1 MWTPISVKYCLQRK
15 LVYCCDGASLE
26 FQNAHFHVL
35 RVTSTVLLWRGSA
48 VKNLTNA
55 TPAHSDPGG
64 LSEWVPAVA
73 QAFASLT
80 TDIALVLDD
89 HGVIRSVAN
98 GNSTLTSPAAQ
109 DWVGR
114 AWADTVTGDTRG
126 KIEQMLKEVNAT
138 GVARRREIN
147 HPSGRGDVAV
157 AYTAMRLGPNG
168 PLLAVG
174 RDLSAVAA
182 IQQRFLTTQH
192 EMERSFWK
200 LRQDEARYRLLF
212 QVATDAVMVVDSA
225 SLEILEANQAAAQL
239 LDMDVTMLV
248 GRPASF
254 GFERHSRAAVDA
266 LLAAARSSGQPSE
279 IRARLLGRVSAT
291 SVAATPFRADDA
303 LRLMVRLRTMDL
315 PGTSSDITKTLA
327 RLVDSASD
335 GVLITDTNGCIL
347 MANPAFLKLVQK
359 NTEADVKTR
368 PLMDW
373 VSVSDDQF
381 AVLLHEVRHLG
392 IARRMS
398 CKLMSSDARCIAIEI
413 TAALLTEGD
422 QECIGFTL
430 HAPAGSRQEFP
441 HSKDDLRLAID
452 ELTARIG
459 IEPLPDLLRSAAALL
474 QRHFITHAMARCADS
489 PKAAADLLG
498 IRPDQLDLY
507 RYDAFHSPP
516 ESF

>member
-1 MWTPISVKYCLQRK
+1 MNHPE
-15 LVYCCDGASLE
+15 GASPDL
-26 FQNAHFHVL
+26 
-35 RVTSTVLLWRGSA
+35 
-48 VKNLTNA
+48 
-55 TPAHSDPGG
+55 GG
-64 LSEWVPAVA
+64 LSEWAPELA
-73 QAFASLT
+73 QTFASLT
-80 TDIALVLDD
+80 SDIALVLDD
-89 HGVIRSVAN
+89 NGVIRSVAQ
-98 GNSTLTSPAAQ
+98 GGSTSTAPAAQ

-114 AWADTVTGDTRG
+114 AWADTATGETRS
-126 KIEQMLKEVNAT
+126 KIEQMLKEVTST
-138 GVARRREIN
+138 GLARRREIN
-147 HPSGRGDVAV
+147 HPSERGDIAM

-182 IQQRFLTTQH
+182 IQKRFLTTQQ
-192 EMERSFWK
+192 EMERSYWR

-212 QVATDAVMVVDSA
+212 QVATDAVMVVDSV

-239 LDMDVTMLV
+239 LDMDVTRLV

-254 GFERHSRAAVDA
+254 GFERHSRVAVDA
-266 LLAAARSSGQPSE
+266 LLTATRSSGQPSE

-291 SVAATPFRADDA
+291 SVAATPFRADDGM
-303 LRLMVRLRTMDL
+303 RLIVRLRTMDL
-315 PGTSSDITKTLA
+315 PGSSSDLNTTLA

-347 MANPAFLKLVQK
+347 MANPAFLKLVNQS
-359 NTEADVKTR
+359 TEADVKSR

-381 AVLLHEVRHLG
+381 SDLLHEVRHLG

-398 CKLMSSDARCIAIEI
+398 SKLMSSDATCSQIEM

-430 HAPAGSRQEFP
+430 HAVAGGKEDYCDSTDE
-441 HSKDDLRLAID
+441 LRVAID
-452 ELTARIG
+452 KITARIG
-459 IEPLPDLLRSAAALL
+459 LEPMPDLLRTAAGLL
-474 QRHFITHAMARCADS
+474 QRHFITHAMARTGDN

-498 IRPDQLDLY
+498 IRQDQLDLS
-507 RYDAFHSPP
+507 RYDALHSPP
-516 ESF
+516 ESL